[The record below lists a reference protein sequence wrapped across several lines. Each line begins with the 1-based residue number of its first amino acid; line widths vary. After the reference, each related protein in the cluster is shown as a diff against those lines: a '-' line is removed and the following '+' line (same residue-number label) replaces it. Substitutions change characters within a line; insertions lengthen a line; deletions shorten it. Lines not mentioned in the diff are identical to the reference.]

1 MRLVQRFCIYALLV
15 LGSFTFLIPLLW
27 MISTGLKPID
37 QTMSM
42 PPNWIPY
49 RLYVEKD
56 GALTEISQAEAKS
69 YPVDKVI
76 KKTAPRWDNFA
87 KAIQAMKVFPT
98 YLKNTLILC
107 LLTVTGSV
115 LSSSLAAYGF
125 SRVDWRGRDKV
136 FMVCLSTMMV

>member
-1 MRLVQRFCIYALLV
+1 MRLIQRFCIYALLA
-15 LGSFTFLIPLLW
+15 LGSITFIIPLLW

-42 PPNWIPY
+42 PPTWLPY
-49 RLYVEKD
+49 RLHVDGREVTKAEAEKYPVEKVV
-56 GALTEISQAEAKS
+56 K
-69 YPVDKVI
+69 KVS
-76 KKTAPRWDNFA
+76 PRWDNFA

-107 LLTVTGSV
+107 LLTVTGTV

-125 SRVDWRGRDKV
+125 SRIDWRGRN
-136 FMVCLSTMMV
+136 